1 MKYAILLI
9 SILTSCKSVQKP
21 NSESM
26 KLWTLSSYGEKE
38 KTISENATNDD
49 IDRIMNSLNWNE
61 FHQVILE
68 KKNGDFIEVSGN
80 LGEDGLSVL
89 YQEGENQKVI
99 VIPPTTI
106 SEMIY
111 FLKSYMSGNEEFKSK
126 YEFE

>member
-26 KLWTLSSYGEKE
+26 KLWTLSNYGEKE
-38 KTISENATNDD
+38 KTISENVTNDD